1 MFEKLVTKVNARFFR
16 KSQFN
21 TVKSD
26 IEKKIDDFDKKIHD
40 ISGFVK
46 ISDYNTKFHEIEDKT
61 RSITGLS
68 STAAITTVE
77 NKIPNVSDLTKT
89 KEYDKEILVI
99 EIYYIQS

>member
-1 MFEKLVTKVNARFFR
+1 MVTKVNARFFG

-21 TVKSD
+21 TFKSD

-40 ISGFVK
+40 ISRFVK
-46 ISDYNTKFHEIEDKT
+46 ISDYNTKFHEIEDKMP
-61 RSITGLS
+61 SITGLS

-77 NKIPNVSDLTKT
+77 NKIPNVSDSIET
-89 KEYDKEILVI
+89 KEFDKEIWVT